1 MRGGILPE
9 KHGSFSFIFAS
20 SFKERFRRV
29 QFINSFKQE
38 AGVFI
43 KENATLLLTAGGVVG
58 TVGTGVLAARG
69 GMKYAEILRE
79 HQEELQTEELGLIDP
94 EQPLPELDKMV
105 KVKLAVPYFGP
116 PILLGSVTIA
126 SIIMSHRMSAQ
137 KIAGLAAAYGLA
149 ERNLEEYKAK
159 VTEKLTGPKKQQVDD
174 EIAQERVARTPGHE
188 TIIIGSGNVLCFD
201 ACTGRY
207 FESTME
213 KVRAAMN
220 TVNSEILQNGH
231 ARATEFYELIG
242 LKPTTWSDE
251 VGWDRDRLPE
261 LQITSGR
268 TDDERPYISIDFS
281 VLPKADFQKH
291 Y

>member
-1 MRGGILPE
+1 L
-9 KHGSFSFIFAS
+9 
-20 SFKERFRRV
+20 FRRV
-29 QFINSFKQE
+29 QFLNSFEQE
-38 AGVFI
+38 AGIFI

-69 GMKYAEILRE
+69 GMKYAEILRK
-79 HQEELQTEELGLIDP
+79 QREEIQTEELGLVDP
-94 EQPLPELDKMV
+94 EQPLPQLDKMT

-159 VTEKLTGPKKQQVDD
+159 ISEKLTGPKKQQVDD
-174 EIAQERVARTPGHE
+174 EIAQERVAKTPGHE
-188 TIIIGSGNVLCFD
+188 TIIIGSGKILCFD

-207 FESTME
+207 FESTVE
-213 KVRAAMN
+213 KIRAAMN
-220 TVNSEILQNGH
+220 TINSEILQNEN
-231 ARATEFYELIG
+231 ARASEFYELIG
-242 LKPTTWSDE
+242 LSPTTWTDE
-251 VGWDRDRLPE
+251 VGWNRDHLPE
-261 LQITSGR
+261 LRLTSGK

-281 VLPKADFQKH
+281 VLPKTDYQKH

>member
-1 MRGGILPE
+1 LPE
-9 KHGSFSFIFAS
+9 KHSSFFFIFAPR
-20 SFKERFRRV
+20 FTERFRRV
-29 QFINSFKQE
+29 QFLNSFKQE

-69 GMKYAEILRE
+69 GMKYAEILAIKKE
-79 HQEELQTEELGLIDP
+79 DLIHETLDGFKPGRDP
-94 EQPLPELDKMV
+94 VVPAPQLDKLT

-159 VTEKLTGPKKQQVDD
+159 ISEKLTGPKKQQVED
-174 EIAQERVARTPGHE
+174 EIAQERVAKTPGHE
-188 TIIIGSGNVLCFD
+188 TIIIGSGKILCFD

-207 FESTME
+207 FESTVE
-213 KVRAAMN
+213 KIRAAMN
-220 TVNSEILQNGH
+220 TINSEILQNEN
-231 ARATEFYELIG
+231 ARASDFYELIG
-242 LKPTTWSDE
+242 LSPTTWTDE
-251 VGWDRDRLPE
+251 VGWNRDHLPE
-261 LQITSGR
+261 LRLTSGK

-281 VLPKADFQKH
+281 VLPKTDYQKH